1 MLLAP
6 RISNSETHC
15 CWAIPRDRPMLMALQ
30 ARGVSV
36 SVLKGE
42 IREGVSITKAE
53 ETEILGSLKAKEE
66 GGHRKQ
72 DKDSLY
78 LPVSFSHRNV

>member
-1 MLLAP
+1 M
-6 RISNSETHC
+6 E
-15 CWAIPRDRPMLMALQ
+15 
-30 ARGVSV
+30 
-36 SVLKGE
+36 GE
-42 IREGVSITKAE
+42 IREGVSVTKAE